1 MAEPLA
7 RMPLGAERSSL
18 VTSWRIAMAS
28 PPNPVE
34 THYASRSLVD
44 VVLAAL
50 DAAGLPPRLTTA
62 DLAPLDQFHARGLE
76 ATRELAALAGIDA
89 TSRVLDVGSGIGGPA
104 RYLAESLG
112 CKVVGIDLTAEYCR
126 LAEALTARAGLAGNV
141 EFRAANALDLP
152 FGDGEFDR
160 VWTQHVAMNIAD
172 RPRLYREMARV
183 LKPGGKLALYDAVAI
198 AGAEPLFPVPW
209 ARDPSTSF
217 LLDADATRA
226 VLESSGFTVRV
237 WRDVT
242 AEARQWF
249 AALRPAAQPPKL
261 GLHLLLGPDFRT
273 MSGNFGRN
281 VIEGRVGL
289 LMAVCEKT

>member
-1 MAEPLA
+1 MPEYA
-7 RMPLGAERSSL
+7 RVPSCCYT
-18 VTSWRIAMAS
+18 V
-28 PPNPVE
+28 
-34 THYASRSLVD
+34 
-44 VVLAAL
+44 
-50 DAAGLPPRLTTA
+50 
-62 DLAPLDQFHARGLE
+62 
-76 ATRELAALAGIDA
+76 
-89 TSRVLDVGSGIGGPA
+89 
-104 RYLAESLG
+104 
-112 CKVVGIDLTAEYCR
+112 
-126 LAEALTARAGLAGNV
+126 AGNV

-160 VWTQHVAMNIAD
+160 IWTQHVAMNIAD

-198 AGAEPLFPVPW
+198 PGAEPLFPVPW

-226 VLESSGFTVRV
+226 VLEGSGFTVRV

-249 AALRPAAQPPKL
+249 AALRPPAQPPKL

>member
-1 MAEPLA
+1 
-7 RMPLGAERSSL
+7 
-18 VTSWRIAMAS
+18 V
-28 PPNPVE
+28 
-34 THYASRSLVD
+34 
-44 VVLAAL
+44 
-50 DAAGLPPRLTTA
+50 
-62 DLAPLDQFHARGLE
+62 
-76 ATRELAALAGIDA
+76 
-89 TSRVLDVGSGIGGPA
+89 
-104 RYLAESLG
+104 
-112 CKVVGIDLTAEYCR
+112 EYCR

-172 RPRLYREMARV
+172 RPRLYREIARV

-198 AGAEPLFPVPW
+198 PGGRSRCFRCHW

-237 WRDVT
+237 WRDV
-242 AEARQWF
+242 APEARQWF
-249 AALRPAAQPPKL
+249 AALRPPAPPPKL
-261 GLHLLLGPDFRT
+261 GLHLLLGRISGHVREFRPQ
-273 MSGNFGRN
+273 RH
-281 VIEGRVGL
+281 RRPRRPL

>member
-1 MAEPLA
+1 MA
-7 RMPLGAERSSL
+7 
-18 VTSWRIAMAS
+18 TS
-28 PPNPVE
+28 PPQNPVE
-34 THYASRSLVD
+34 SHYASRSLVD

-50 DAAGLPPRLTTA
+50 DAAGLPPRLAAA

-89 TSRVLDVGSGIGGPA
+89 RSRVLDVGCGIGGPS

-126 LAEALTARAGLAGNV
+126 LAEALTARAGLAGTV
-141 EFRAANALDLP
+141 EFRTADALDLP

-172 RPRLYREMARV
+172 RSRLYRELARV

-198 AGAEPLFPVPW
+198 PGAEPLFPVPW
-209 ARDPSTSF
+209 ARDRSTSF
-217 LLDADATRA
+217 LLDVDATRA

-249 AALRPAAQPPKL
+249 AVLRPAAQPPKL